1 MKANSFACTGR
12 NISGDGRYVFFGSTF
27 GTGQNNHQVLHLY
40 LWDATTGRTQL
51 VTKQPDGRQPLGSY
65 CPSISL
71 DGSRTAFVS
80 RDSLVPEDTNGTPD
94 VYAYD
99 VASRRLQR
107 VSVTSAGKQSTDA
120 NYAHTEGSGV
130 LPRSVTLSADG
141 RYVAF
146 DSSAPDLVPSWVG
159 STKRM
164 ESGTP
169 GPIQVYVHD
178 IATGATVLASVS
190 STGEPL
196 AGNSVVP
203 YISPDG
209 SSVSFLNSGQWT
221 DANSVT
227 KLDVMVHE
235 LR

>member
-1 MKANSFACTGR
+1 MRANSFACTGR
-12 NISGDGRYVFFGSTF
+12 NISGDGRYVFFASTF
-27 GTGQNNHQVLHLY
+27 GTGQDNPTISHLY
-40 LWDATTGRTQL
+40 LWDAETGRTRQ
-51 VTKQPDGRQPLGSY
+51 VTKLPEGVQTLGSF

-80 RDSLVPEDTNGTPD
+80 RDALIPEDTNGTPD

-99 VASRRLQR
+99 VATGRLQR
-107 VSVTSAGKQSTDA
+107 VSVTSAGEQTTDA
-120 NYAHTEGSGV
+120 NYAHTESSHV
-130 LPRSVTLSADG
+130 LPRSVSLSADG

-146 DSSAPDLVPSWVG
+146 DSSAPGLVPSWVG
-159 STKRM
+159 SSKRVG
-164 ESGTP
+164 SGTP

-178 IATGATVLASVS
+178 VATGATVLASVS
-190 STGEPL
+190 SIGEPL

-209 SSVSFLNSGQWT
+209 TSISFLNSGLWT